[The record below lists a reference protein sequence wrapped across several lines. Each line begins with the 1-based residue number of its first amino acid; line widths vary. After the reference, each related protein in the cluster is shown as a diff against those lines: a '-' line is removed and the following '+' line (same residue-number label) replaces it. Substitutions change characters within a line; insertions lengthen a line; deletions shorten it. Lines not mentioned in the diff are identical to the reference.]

1 MTNSSMKHTL
11 LATLAL
17 TLAVPALA
25 ADPAPTGNPYLT
37 NVPASPGLTLP
48 ALPSILS
55 LPSLPSIPKLP
66 TRGTR
71 PYEMSGV
78 VPQDVKAGLIK
89 SMMPLMNMTTRMDLK
104 DMMNLMTIKYKAKPG
119 LTFEDVKASME
130 LRANSLNFKKV
141 GESAMWKDFQ
151 AVLGDTAAPRVEV
164 YHYCD
169 IAVGREMLKYSP
181 ESVVYM
187 PCRFTIME
195 DADKN
200 IWVMTLDWDTTWLD
214 SVKDRMGTPD
224 VLWDHAVIIRNKM
237 DNIMR
242 AAANGDL

>member
-1 MTNSSMKHTL
+1 MKCVNLKQAL
-11 LATLAL
+11 LATLTIIL
-17 TLAVPALA
+17 VVPALA

-37 NVPASPGLTLP
+37 NVPAATGLT
-48 ALPSILS
+48 
-55 LPSLPSIPKLP
+55 LPSLPSLLPSIPKFP
-66 TRGTR
+66 AQGVR

-78 VPQDVKAGLIK
+78 VPQETKATLIK

-119 LTFEDVKASME
+119 LTFDDVKTSME

-141 GESAMWKDFQ
+141 GESPMWKDFQ
-151 AVLGDTAAPRVEV
+151 AVLGDMNAPRIEV

-181 ESVVYM
+181 ESAVYM

-214 SVKDRMGTPD
+214 SVKGRMGTPD
-224 VLWDHAVIIRNKM
+224 VLWDHAVVIRDKM
-237 DNIMR
+237 DNIMK

>member
-1 MTNSSMKHTL
+1 MKCISLKQAL
-11 LATLAL
+11 LATLAM
-17 TLAVPALA
+17 TLAIPALA
-25 ADPAPTGNPYLT
+25 ADPVPSGNPYLV
-37 NVPASPGLTLP
+37 NSPAISTP
-48 ALPSILS
+48 S
-55 LPSLPSIPKLP
+55 LPSLPSLLSLPSIPSIPKFP
-66 TRGTR
+66 AQGVR

-78 VPQDVKAGLIK
+78 VPQDVKAKLIK

-119 LTFEDVKASME
+119 LTFEEVKASME

-141 GESAMWKDFQ
+141 GESPMWKDFQ
-151 AVLGDTAAPRVEV
+151 AVLGDMEAPRIEV

-181 ESVVYM
+181 ESAVYM

-214 SVKDRMGTPD
+214 SVKGKMGTPD
-224 VLWDHAVIIRNKM
+224 VLWDHAVVIRDKM

>member
-1 MTNSSMKHTL
+1 MKRISLKQTL
-11 LATLAL
+11 LAAL
-17 TLAVPALA
+17 TISLAVPALA
-25 ADPAPTGNPYLT
+25 ADPAPKGNPYLT
-37 NVPASPGLTLP
+37 NVPAPTGLTLP
-48 ALPSILS
+48 SLPSL
-55 LPSLPSIPKLP
+55 LPSLPSIPKFP
-66 TRGTR
+66 AQGVR

-78 VPQDVKAGLIK
+78 VPQETKAKLIK

-119 LTFEDVKASME
+119 LTFDDVKASME

-151 AVLGDTAAPRVEV
+151 AVLGDMNAPRIEV

-181 ESVVYM
+181 ESAVYM

-214 SVKDRMGTPD
+214 SVKGRMGTPD
-224 VLWDHAVIIRNKM
+224 VLWDHAVVIRDKM
-237 DNIMR
+237 DNIMK

>member
-1 MTNSSMKHTL
+1 MTQRSLKQTL

-48 ALPSILS
+48 SLPSILT

-66 TRGTR
+66 ARGTR

-89 SMMPLMNMTTRMDLK
+89 SVMPLMNMTTRMDLK

-119 LTFEDVKASME
+119 LTFEEVKASME

-141 GESAMWKDFQ
+141 GESLMWKDFQ
-151 AVLGDTAAPRVEV
+151 AVLGDMAAPRVEV

-169 IAVGREMLKYSP
+169 IAVGREMLKYAP

-214 SVKDRMGTPD
+214 SVKGRMGTPD
-224 VLWDHAVIIRNKM
+224 ALWDHAVIIRDKM

>member
-1 MTNSSMKHTL
+1 MKRISLKQSL
-11 LATLAL
+11 LAAL
-17 TLAVPALA
+17 TISLAIPTQA
-25 ADPAPTGNPYLT
+25 ADPAPAGNPYLT
-37 NVPASPGLTLP
+37 NVPASSGLT
-48 ALPSILS
+48 
-55 LPSLPSIPKLP
+55 LPSLPSLLPSIPKFP
-66 TRGTR
+66 AQGVR

-78 VPQDVKAGLIK
+78 VPQETKAKLIK

-119 LTFEDVKASME
+119 LTFEEVKASME

-151 AVLGDTAAPRVEV
+151 AVLGDMDAPRIEV

-181 ESVVYM
+181 ESAVYM

-214 SVKDRMGTPD
+214 SVKGRMGTPD
-224 VLWDHAVIIRNKM
+224 VLWDHAVIIRDKM
-237 DNIMR
+237 DNIMK

>member
-1 MTNSSMKHTL
+1 MTKRSMKHTL

-37 NVPASPGLTLP
+37 NVPATTGLTLP
-48 ALPSILS
+48 KFPS
-55 LPSLPSIPKLP
+55 LPSLPSIPKFP
-66 TRGTR
+66 AQGVR

-89 SMMPLMNMTTRMDLK
+89 SMLPLMNMTTRMDLK

-119 LTFEDVKASME
+119 LTFDDVKTSME

-141 GESAMWKDFQ
+141 GESPMWKDFQ
-151 AVLGDTAAPRVEV
+151 AVLGDMDAPRIEV

-169 IAVGREMLKYSP
+169 IAVGREMLRYSP
-181 ESVVYM
+181 ESAVYM

-214 SVKDRMGTPD
+214 SVKGRMGTPD
-224 VLWDHAVIIRNKM
+224 VLWKYAVEIRDKM

>member
-1 MTNSSMKHTL
+1 MKHISLKQAL
-11 LATLAL
+11 LATLAIS
-17 TLAVPALA
+17 LAVPAFA
-25 ADPAPTGNPYLT
+25 AGPAPAGNPYLT
-37 NVPASPGLTLP
+37 NIPAASAPS
-48 ALPSILS
+48 LPSLQS
-55 LPSLPSIPKLP
+55 LLPSLPSIPKFP
-66 TRGTR
+66 AQGVR

-78 VPQDVKAGLIK
+78 VPQDVKAKLIK
-89 SMMPLMNMTTRMDLK
+89 SMMPMMNMTTRMDLK

-119 LTFEDVKASME
+119 LTFDEVKASME

-141 GESAMWKDFQ
+141 GESPMWKDFQ
-151 AVLGDTAAPRVEV
+151 AVLGDMNAPRIEV

-181 ESVVYM
+181 ESAVYM

-214 SVKDRMGTPD
+214 SVKGRMGTPD
-224 VLWDHAVIIRNKM
+224 VLWDHAVVIRDKM
-237 DNIMR
+237 DNIMK

>member
-1 MTNSSMKHTL
+1 MTKSNMKHTL

-37 NVPASPGLTLP
+37 NVPASTGLTLP
-48 ALPSILS
+48 KFPS
-55 LPSLPSIPKLP
+55 LPSLPSIPKFP
-66 TRGTR
+66 AQGVR

-78 VPQDVKAGLIK
+78 VPQETKATLIK

-119 LTFEDVKASME
+119 LTFDDVKTSME

-141 GESAMWKDFQ
+141 GESPMWKDFQ
-151 AVLGDTAAPRVEV
+151 AVLGDMDAPRIEV

-181 ESVVYM
+181 ESAVYM

-214 SVKDRMGTPD
+214 SVKGRMGTPD
-224 VLWDHAVIIRNKM
+224 VLWDHAVVIRDKM

>member
-1 MTNSSMKHTL
+1 MKHISLKQVL
-11 LATLAL
+11 LATLAIS
-17 TLAVPALA
+17 LAVPTFA
-25 ADPAPTGNPYLT
+25 ADPAPAVNPYLT
-37 NVPASPGLTLP
+37 NIPAASAPS
-48 ALPSILS
+48 LPSLQS
-55 LPSLPSIPKLP
+55 LLPSLPSIPKFP
-66 TRGTR
+66 AQGVR

-78 VPQDVKAGLIK
+78 VPQEVKAKLIK
-89 SMMPLMNMTTRMDLK
+89 SMMPMMNMTTRMDLK

-119 LTFEDVKASME
+119 LTFDEVKASME

-141 GESAMWKDFQ
+141 GESPMWKDFQ
-151 AVLGDTAAPRVEV
+151 AVLGDMNAPRIEV

-181 ESVVYM
+181 ESAVYM

-214 SVKDRMGTPD
+214 SVKGRMGTPD
-224 VLWDHAVIIRNKM
+224 VLWDHAVVIRDKM
-237 DNIMR
+237 DNIMK

>member
-1 MTNSSMKHTL
+1 MKRTSLKQAL
-11 LATLAL
+11 LTSLAMS
-17 TLAVPALA
+17 LAVPALA
-25 ADPAPTGNPYLT
+25 ADPAPAVNPYLS
-37 NVPASPGLTLP
+37 NSPASP
-48 ALPSILS
+48 ALS
-55 LPSLPSIPKLP
+55 LPSLPSLPSLLPSIPKFP
-66 TRGTR
+66 AQGVR

-78 VPQDVKAGLIK
+78 VPQETKAKLIK
-89 SMMPLMNMTTRMDLK
+89 SMMPMMNMTTRMDLK

-119 LTFEDVKASME
+119 LTFDDVKTSME

-141 GESAMWKDFQ
+141 GESPMWKDFQ
-151 AVLGDTAAPRVEV
+151 AVLGDMDAPRIEV

-181 ESVVYM
+181 ESAVYM

-214 SVKDRMGTPD
+214 SVKGRMGTPD
-224 VLWDHAVIIRNKM
+224 VLWDHAVVIRDKM
-237 DNIMR
+237 DNIMK

>member
-1 MTNSSMKHTL
+1 MNQSGIKHTL

-17 TLAVPALA
+17 TLSVPVLA
-25 ADPAPTGNPYLT
+25 ADNPYLT
-37 NVPASPGLTLP
+37 NVPISAGPLIIPTAPGGR
-48 ALPSILS
+48 A
-55 LPSLPSIPKLP
+55 
-66 TRGTR
+66 TR
-71 PYEMSGV
+71 PYEMSGI
-78 VPQDVKAGLIK
+78 VPQAEKAAMMK
-89 SMMPLMNMTTRMDLK
+89 SMMPMMNMGTRMDLK
-104 DMMNLMTIKYKAKPG
+104 DVMNLMTIKYKAKPG
-119 LTFEDVKASME
+119 LTFDDVKTSME

-141 GESAMWKDFQ
+141 GESPMWKDFQ
-151 AVLGDTAAPRVEV
+151 AVLGDMDAPRIEV

-181 ESVVYM
+181 ESAVYM

-200 IWVMTLDWDTTWLD
+200 IWVMTLDWDTNWLD
-214 SVKDRMGTPD
+214 SVKGRMGTPD
-224 VLWDHAVIIRNKM
+224 VLWNHAVVIRDKM

>member
-1 MTNSSMKHTL
+1 MKHISLKQAL
-11 LATLAL
+11 LATLAIS
-17 TLAVPALA
+17 LAVPAFA
-25 ADPAPTGNPYLT
+25 ADPAPAGNPYLT
-37 NVPASPGLTLP
+37 NIPAASAPSFP
-48 ALPSILS
+48 SLPSL
-55 LPSLPSIPKLP
+55 LPSLPSIPKFP
-66 TRGTR
+66 AQGVR

-78 VPQDVKAGLIK
+78 VPQDVKAKLIK
-89 SMMPLMNMTTRMDLK
+89 SMMPMMNMTTRMDLK

-119 LTFEDVKASME
+119 LTFDEVKTSME

-141 GESAMWKDFQ
+141 GESPMWKDFQ
-151 AVLGDTAAPRVEV
+151 AVLGDMNAPRIEV

-181 ESVVYM
+181 ESAVYM

-214 SVKDRMGTPD
+214 SVKGRMGTPD
-224 VLWDHAVIIRNKM
+224 VLWDHAVVIRDKM
-237 DNIMR
+237 DNIMK

>member
-1 MTNSSMKHTL
+1 MQRISLKQTL
-11 LATLAL
+11 FATLVMS
-17 TLAVPALA
+17 LAIPGLA
-25 ADPAPTGNPYLT
+25 ADPAPAVNPYLA
-37 NVPASPGLTLP
+37 NMPASPG
-48 ALPSILS
+48 LS
-55 LPSLPSIPKLP
+55 LPSLPSLPSLLPSIPKFP
-66 TRGTR
+66 AQGVR

-78 VPQDVKAGLIK
+78 VPQETKAKLIK
-89 SMMPLMNMTTRMDLK
+89 SMMPLMNATTRMDLK

-119 LTFEDVKASME
+119 LTFEDVKTSME

-141 GESAMWKDFQ
+141 GESPMWKDFQ
-151 AVLGDTAAPRVEV
+151 AVLGDMEAPRIEV

-181 ESVVYM
+181 ESAVYM

-214 SVKDRMGTPD
+214 SVKGRMGTPD
-224 VLWDHAVIIRNKM
+224 VLWDHAVTIRDKM

>member
-1 MTNSSMKHTL
+1 MKRINLKQTL
-11 LATLAL
+11 LATLAI
-17 TLAVPALA
+17 TLSVPALA
-25 ADPAPTGNPYLT
+25 ADPAPAVNPYLT
-37 NVPASPGLTLP
+37 NMPAAPSLTLP
-48 ALPSILS
+48 S
-55 LPSLPSIPKLP
+55 LPSLPSLLPSIPKFP
-66 TRGTR
+66 AQGVR

-78 VPQDVKAGLIK
+78 VPQETKAKLIK
-89 SMMPLMNMTTRMDLK
+89 SMMPLMNATTRMDLK

-119 LTFEDVKASME
+119 LSFEDVKTSME

-141 GESAMWKDFQ
+141 GESPMWKDFQ
-151 AVLGDTAAPRVEV
+151 AVLGDMNAPRIEV

-181 ESVVYM
+181 ESAVYM

-214 SVKDRMGTPD
+214 SVKGRMGTPD
-224 VLWDHAVIIRNKM
+224 VLWDHAVIIRDKM

>member
-1 MTNSSMKHTL
+1 MKRL
-11 LATLAL
+11 NLKPALVAALAM
-17 TLAVPALA
+17 TLAVPAFA
-25 ADPAPTGNPYLT
+25 ADPAPAGNPYLT
-37 NVPASPGLTLP
+37 NVPAASAPS
-48 ALPSILS
+48 LPSLQS
-55 LPSLPSIPKLP
+55 LLPSLPSIPKFP
-66 TRGTR
+66 AQGVR

-78 VPQDVKAGLIK
+78 VPQDVKAKLIK
-89 SMMPLMNMTTRMDLK
+89 SMMPMMNMTTRMDLK

-119 LTFEDVKASME
+119 LTFDDVKASME

-141 GESAMWKDFQ
+141 GESPMWKDFQ
-151 AVLGDTAAPRVEV
+151 AVLGDMNAPRIEV

-181 ESVVYM
+181 ESAVYM

-214 SVKDRMGTPD
+214 SVKGRMGTPD
-224 VLWDHAVIIRNKM
+224 VLWDHAVIIRDKM